1 MGQNLLLVWLT
12 AASVLNPSSAFS
24 HGRSNDLNLNTKP
37 SSRVNIRWNTA
48 AVICRN
54 QSNDEGGADSSPV
67 VTSSSGGFTATPVK
81 IEISSNP
88 NTSTKTNKRANAS
101 TKKSPDKVNS
111 ATIGFNNKLNEMSK
125 SFDAVTAPKVEALL
139 LDAVE
144 KYEQYLEQQ
153 IVQQEQCGNGDERK
167 TATQKNN
174 IIIPNT
180 ISFTN
185 AITAWARCTRKDSP
199 YRAHALLDQMHT
211 LYKEKQWRHVKPNK
225 ISYNSVI
232 TAWARSRERGTSAKK
247 AEELL
252 RRMYEFYNE
261 EEDGEDLKPDARS
274 FNAVINAVARSR
286 DKDCADRAKFL
297 LDEMGRLYEEGDTD
311 LVPDALTF
319 GAIINAYAN
328 SMEEGSSDKAAQLLM
343 HMESLYQLGFDK
355 AKPTTFVYNACI
367 NCFAKDPIISNSG
380 RMGKG
385 GAMNGAEKAE
395 LLLGSMERRYEEERD
410 HRVKPDCI
418 SYSTVINAHANSVT
432 PQSGINADVILRRMI
447 SQYLLGDTKC
457 KPNAISFTAAI
468 KAHSAAINATL
479 SSSLESDESGE
490 NITTQSSHVKQQI
503 EASASR
509 CEDLLQQLCLLY
521 RSPGNDRTL
530 KPTSVTFELVLGA
543 LAQAGDKDG
552 VERVRQL
559 RYEELPNDLSGR

>member
-1 MGQNLLLVWLT
+1 MYLDDLVRYTHPLTSCRVSQIPIIDIDQLFDAVPHKMGQNLLLVWLT

-274 FNAVINAVARSR
+274 FNVSVVI
-286 DKDCADRAKFL
+286 
-297 LDEMGRLYEEGDTD
+297 
-311 LVPDALTF
+311 
-319 GAIINAYAN
+319 
-328 SMEEGSSDKAAQLLM
+328 
-343 HMESLYQLGFDK
+343 
-355 AKPTTFVYNACI
+355 
-367 NCFAKDPIISNSG
+367 
-380 RMGKG
+380 
-385 GAMNGAEKAE
+385 
-395 LLLGSMERRYEEERD
+395 
-410 HRVKPDCI
+410 
-418 SYSTVINAHANSVT
+418 
-432 PQSGINADVILRRMI
+432 
-447 SQYLLGDTKC
+447 
-457 KPNAISFTAAI
+457 
-468 KAHSAAINATL
+468 
-479 SSSLESDESGE
+479 
-490 NITTQSSHVKQQI
+490 
-503 EASASR
+503 
-509 CEDLLQQLCLLY
+509 
-521 RSPGNDRTL
+521 
-530 KPTSVTFELVLGA
+530 
-543 LAQAGDKDG
+543 
-552 VERVRQL
+552 
-559 RYEELPNDLSGR
+559 